1 MNRPALLSRVLPAG
15 TLNRDLKLLCISN
28 FIGAFG
34 DGLFIY
40 TLPIYLRGLEA
51 SPANVGMLYS
61 ILSLSSALTIIPGGF
76 LADRFDRK
84 KIMILG
90 WAIWVPV
97 PLMFSVATNWGQ
109 LLPVMSLYG
118 FLVAGPSIS
127 AYIFTSANKERITVT
142 FAAFS
147 AS

>member
-1 MNRPALLSRVLPAG
+1 MH
-15 TLNRDLKLLCISN
+15 

-90 WAIWVPV
+90 WAIWVPI
-97 PLMFSVATNWGQ
+97 PLMFSVATNWSQ